1 MSEVTSSAANSLAL
15 ADQEALRM
23 AVAELFCVFKRKY
36 GHRWR
41 EQFEDLQ
48 ARPVW
53 FASLRAAGITA
64 EAVKRGLAMLSKVGT
79 GWPPS
84 DEEFIRLCSPD
95 APSLD
100 QAMAE
105 ALNWAR
111 DTKGEFEFSHPA
123 IGAAARSV
131 TAWALRSENAGRLR
145 QLLDQAYRV
154 ALNQHA
160 AGADLSAPLPKTLPA
175 EVRKR
180 IPPGAKDPP
189 SVAAARAKAAR
200 LLGLAS

>member
-1 MSEVTSSAANSLAL
+1 MSEVTSSAAHSLAL
-15 ADQEALRM
+15 ADQETLRV

-41 EQFEDLQ
+41 EQFEDPQ

-64 EAVKRGLAMLSKVGT
+64 DAVKRGLAMLSKVGT

-95 APSLD
+95 APSLED
-100 QAMAE
+100 ALTE
-105 ALNWAR
+105 AGKWAR
-111 DTKGEFEFSHPA
+111 HTGGEFTFSHPA

-131 TAWALRSENAGRLR
+131 SAWALRSESAQRLR
-145 QLLDQAYRV
+145 QLFETAYRT
-154 ALNQHA
+154 ALNLHA
-160 AGADLSAPLPKTLPA
+160 KGVDLSAPLPKALPA
-175 EVRKR
+175 EVRTT
-180 IPPGAKDPP
+180 IPPGVADPP
-189 SVAAARAKAAR
+189 RVAAERAKAAR

>member
-1 MSEVTSSAANSLAL
+1 MGEVTSSAARSLAL
-15 ADQEALRM
+15 ADQEELRV

-36 GHRWR
+36 GHRWNA
-41 EQFEDLQ
+41 QFEDPQ

-53 FASLRAAGITA
+53 FASLRAAGVTA
-64 EAVKRGLAMLSKVGT
+64 DAVKRGLAMLSKVGT

-95 APSLD
+95 APSLE
-100 QAMAE
+100 QALAE

-111 DTKGEFEFSHPA
+111 DTSGTFEFSHPA

-131 TAWALRSENAGRLR
+131 TAWALRSESAARLR
-145 QLLDQAYRV
+145 QLFDTAYRT
-154 ALNQHA
+154 ALNLYA
-160 AGADLSAPLPKTLPA
+160 KGADLSAPLPKALPK
-175 EVRKR
+175 EVRTT
-180 IPPGAKDPP
+180 IPPGAADPP
-189 SVAAARAKAAR
+189 SVATARAKAAR